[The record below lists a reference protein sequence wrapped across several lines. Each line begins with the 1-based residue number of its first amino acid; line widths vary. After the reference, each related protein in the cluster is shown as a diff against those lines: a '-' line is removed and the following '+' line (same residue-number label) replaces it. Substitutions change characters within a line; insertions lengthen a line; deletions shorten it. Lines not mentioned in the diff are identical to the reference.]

1 MNTVNIIGNLA
12 RDPQIRATQSGKAVA
27 SFTVATNRNV
37 TVNGEKKQL
46 TDWVS
51 VTAWGSLAEAIGN
64 SLKKGSYV
72 FVSGRFSTRSYEKDG
87 KKIYV
92 SEVVASVV
100 AIPLDTRSNQ
110 ENTGNNHENA
120 GNFTQFGAS
129 QRYDEDIPF

>member
-87 KKIYV
+87 QKIYV

-110 ENTGNNHENA
+110 ENAGNNHENA
-120 GNFTQFGAS
+120 GSFSKFGAAQS
-129 QRYDEDIPF
+129 DEDIPF

>member
-37 TVNGEKKQL
+37 MINGEKKQL

-51 VTAWGSLAEAIGN
+51 VTAWGNLAEAIGN

-87 KKIYV
+87 QKKYV

-110 ENTGNNHENA
+110 ENAGNNHENE
-120 GNFTQFGAS
+120 GSFSQFGTS
-129 QRYDEDIPF
+129 QRDEDIPF

>member
-110 ENTGNNHENA
+110 ENAGNNYENA
-120 GNFTQFGAS
+120 GSFSQFGAAQS
-129 QRYDEDIPF
+129 DEDIPF